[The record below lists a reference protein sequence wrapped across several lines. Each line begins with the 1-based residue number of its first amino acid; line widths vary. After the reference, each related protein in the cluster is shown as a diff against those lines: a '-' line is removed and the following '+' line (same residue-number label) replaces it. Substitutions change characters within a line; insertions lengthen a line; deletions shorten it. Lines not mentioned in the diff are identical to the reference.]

1 MEARKRERVTVDNL
15 PVLSPADFVALLNQ
29 TFEYAFPQVVIEG
42 ELSNVRISKNR
53 WVYFDIKDEEASVR
67 CFGTVYSLPGPIEDG
82 MKVRLYGSP
91 RMHQQYSF
99 SFSFNAMSLS
109 GEGTIKKAY
118 ELLKEKLSKE
128 GLFDPARKR
137 ELVYPPTKVGLITSY
152 ESAAYGDF
160 MKILNAR
167 WQGVEVEL
175 ADVQV
180 QGEMAAGQIAG
191 AIEYFN
197 KSGSPVDV
205 LVIIRGGGSADDLQA
220 YDSENVVRAIASSR
234 IPTLVA
240 IGHER
245 DVSLSELASDVR
257 ASTPSNSA
265 ELLVPNKVDVKRYLL
280 DCKKQANNALD
291 AFVTNKLL
299 GLRNQKN
306 IFDSHIDG
314 LIKGELAKLSQLK
327 KILGMLDPHSLLGK
341 GYSIARKGGLTI
353 NSVKNIKAGD
363 TLEIQ
368 LSDGSL
374 NTKVQ

>member
-1 MEARKRERVTVDNL
+1 MDNL